1 VAWLPLVI
9 SFLIFVPLA
18 WLAGQV
24 LPLRHRGTAL
34 AVLNLLALYPLCV
47 LAGSGSVRFYE
58 LPGFL
63 AAAALACA
71 VYVLI
76 VLVQYS
82 LIRNYAGS
90 TNSRA
95 WIPILFP
102 IVTLVLVK
110 LLPAS
115 WLPLFRHAR
124 FAAARPLPVLQL
136 GISYMAFRLSHL
148 AMEVRT
154 AVVPRPALAQYL
166 GFAFLVPTLA
176 VGPINPY
183 SRYAANPART
193 ALEPARALL
202 RVLVGLTKY
211 IFLANLCNQ
220 LSYAGL
226 IFDGHPHAPID
237 LLVAMVASYLYLYL
251 NFSGYCDMAIGAAG
265 LLGIPVIENFDNPFV
280 ARNVREFW
288 NRWHISLSLFM
299 RDMVFTPFSKKLV
312 GLFGVRYSN
321 HAVAL
326 AIVAVFV
333 LIGLWH
339 GLAWNFL
346 LFGVL
351 HGAGVVV
358 NHYYSIALKTRLGA
372 SGFARYNQNRTVRAV
387 GIAVTFT
394 FVAFT
399 IMFFFNSLADLKA
412 IASLIRIR

>member
-1 VAWLPLVI
+1 MGWLPLVI

-18 WLAGQV
+18 WLAGRV
-24 LPLRHRGTAL
+24 LPQHHRARAL

-47 LAGSGSVRFYE
+47 LAGSGGVRFYE
-58 LPGFL
+58 LPSFL

-71 VYVLI
+71 VYLLI
-76 VLVQYS
+76 VLVQYGM
-82 LIRNYAGS
+82 IRHYAGGAD
-90 TNSRA
+90 SRA

-102 IVTLVLVK
+102 IVALVAVK
-110 LLPAS
+110 LMPAP
-115 WLPLFRHAR
+115 WLPLFHHAR
-124 FAAARPLPVLQL
+124 FAAAKPVSILLL
-136 GISYMAFRLSHL
+136 GVSYMAFRLSHL

-166 GFAFLVPTLA
+166 GFAFFVPTLT

-183 SRYAANPART
+183 SRYASNPART
-193 ALEPARALL
+193 AIEPSRGLL
-202 RVLVGLTKY
+202 RLLVGLTKY
-211 IFLANLCNQ
+211 MFLGNLCSQ

-265 LLGIPVIENFDNPFV
+265 LLGVPVMENFNNPFV

-299 RDMVFTPFSKKLV
+299 RDMVFTPLSKKLV
-312 GLFGVRYSN
+312 GLFGVRYAN

-326 AIVAVFV
+326 AIVVVFV

-339 GLAWNFL
+339 GLTWNFL
-346 LFGVL
+346 LFGAL
-351 HGAGVVV
+351 QAAGVVV
-358 NHYYSIALKTRLGA
+358 NHYYSIALKRRLGA
-372 SGFARYNQNRTVRAV
+372 AGLARYNENRTVRAV
-387 GIAVTFT
+387 AIAATFT
-394 FVAFT
+394 FIAFT

-412 IASLIRIR
+412 IALLIQ

>member
-1 VAWLPLVI
+1 MGLLPLVI
-9 SFLIFVPLA
+9 SFLAFVPLA
-18 WLAGQV
+18 WLAGHV
-24 LPLRHRGTAL
+24 LPERHRTKAL

-47 LAGSGSVRFYE
+47 LAGSGGVRFYE
-58 LPGFL
+58 LPSFL
-63 AAAALACA
+63 PAAALACA
-71 VYVLI
+71 IYLLI
-76 VLVQYS
+76 VLAQYR
-82 LIRNYAGS
+82 LICDHAGGA
-90 TNSRA
+90 NSRS
-95 WIPILFP
+95 WLPILFP
-102 IVTLVLVK
+102 IVTLVAVK
-110 LLPAS
+110 LMPAS

-124 FAAARPLPVLQL
+124 FATGKTLPLFML

-166 GFAFLVPTLA
+166 GFAFFVPTLT

-183 SRYAANPART
+183 SRYVSNPART
-193 ALEPARALL
+193 AIEPCRALL
-202 RVLVGLTKY
+202 RLLVGLTKY
-211 IFLANLCNQ
+211 VFLANLCNQ

-265 LLGIPVIENFDNPFV
+265 LLGVPVMENFNNPFV

-299 RDMVFTPFSKKLV
+299 RDMLFTPLSKKLV
-312 GLFGVRYSN
+312 GLFGVRYAN

-326 AIVAVFV
+326 AIVVVFV

-346 LFGVL
+346 VFGAL
-351 HGAGVVV
+351 HAAGVVV
-358 NHYYSIALKTRLGA
+358 NHYYTIALKKRLGA
-372 SGFARYNQNRTVRAV
+372 AGLARYNENRTIRAAA
-387 GIAVTFT
+387 IAATFT
-394 FVAFT
+394 FIAFT

-412 IASLIRIR
+412 IALLIR